1 MMPRRMFLICTNLA
15 QENSFVSHKTEP
27 QNQIVGLTHYVA
39 YVPKERIVTDTMA
52 PNNTW
57 TSASLKIRFG
67 ILDLSLYL
75 TNDKASPL

>member
-1 MMPRRMFLICTNLA
+1 M
-15 QENSFVSHKTEP
+15 Q
-27 QNQIVGLTHYVA
+27 YVA

-57 TSASLKIRFG
+57 SSASPKIRFG
-67 ILDLSLYL
+67 ILDLSLYV

>member
-1 MMPRRMFLICTNLA
+1 MMLRCMFLICTNQA
-15 QENSFVSHKTEP
+15 QENSFVSHNTEP
-27 QNQIVGLTHYVA
+27 QNQTVGLTQYVA

-57 TSASLKIRFG
+57 SIASPKIRFG

-75 TNDKASPL
+75 ANDKASPL